1 MISEKHSQA
10 ARLNGARSRGP
21 VTPEGKAISARNALR
36 HGLLAKTVVLCNEDA
51 KAFEALFNLL
61 IQRFSPVDDVELS
74 AIEEMAAAHWRIR
87 RAMSVEHAILDAAI
101 RENLDKE
108 PDEQTLAAFA
118 DPANQTTLLLLQRY
132 EARFQSMYHRALR
145 SLVVLRKLPARMPE
159 PNEPKDTNVCNTER
173 PEPTPIRPPQPAEPQ
188 IETQAEPLAEH
199 TDPFIIQLT
208 SPDSEF
214 LPVNPDIFR

>member
-10 ARLNGARSRGP
+10 ARVNGARSRGP

-51 KAFEALFNLL
+51 KGFEALFNLL
-61 IQRFSPVDDVELS
+61 IQRFSPVDDIELS

-87 RAMSVEHAILDAAI
+87 RVMSVEHAILDAAI

-118 DPANQTTLLLLQRY
+118 DPVNQATLALLQRY
-132 EARFQSMYHRALR
+132 EARFQYMYNRALR
-145 SLVVLRKLPARMPE
+145 SLLILRKLPARTPE
-159 PNEPKDTNVCNTER
+159 PNEPRDTNVCNTER
-173 PEPTPIRPPQPAEPQ
+173 PEPTPIRPPQAAKLPADP
-188 IETQAEPLAEH
+188 PAEH
-199 TDPFIIQLT
+199 TDPEIVPLT
-208 SPDSEF
+208 SPDLGS
-214 LPVNPDIFR
+214 LPVDPDIFG